1 MKLIP
6 KIFPGKKGKQ
16 SRFVVVDIGL
26 GRVNLAIFEVS
37 DEGPKFIG
45 VGRRSFTEADTILD
59 ATLEATDALGAIVDE
74 LPRPAIIGVSD
85 GKMST
90 VSTNAKYSREKKD
103 KIVSKEE
110 IADVM
115 NKVTSEEK
123 EGLKV
128 FFSTVTGAKID
139 DQRVTNPIGIKGEKA
154 EVNCFVAYKPE
165 SELKVYEKIIDDLEV
180 KPEKILPTSF
190 AVYQMLSKK
199 IDGDFLILRVGQY
212 KSEAAEVHSGQLIQI
227 NNFDLGAEQM
237 EFYPLALEALLE
249 KQDEDKRSKT
259 IWLYSDSDEINLVDV
274 KEALSEV
281 SWKEKLR
288 LKEEIKIEQAE
299 SENNFGPAD
308 MGLLA
313 LSLQEIFNK

>member
-26 GRVNLAIFEVS
+26 GRVNLAIFEIET
-37 DEGPKFIG
+37 EGPKFIG
-45 VGRRSFTEADTILD
+45 VGRRSFTETDTILD

-74 LPRPAIIGVSD
+74 LPRSAIIGVSG
-85 GKMST
+85 GKLDT

-103 KIVSKEE
+103 KPISKDEVS
-110 IADVM
+110 DVL
-115 NKVTSEEK
+115 NKVTEQEK
-123 EGLKV
+123 DGLKV
-128 FFSTVTGAKID
+128 FFSTVTGAKVEE
-139 DQRVTNPIGIKGEKA
+139 QRVTNPIGLKGERA
-154 EVNCFVAYKPE
+154 EVKCFVAYKPD
-165 SELKVYEKIIDDLEV
+165 SELKIYEKIIDDLEI

-199 IDGDFLILRVGQY
+199 ITGDFLALRVGQY
-212 KSEAAEVHSGQLIQI
+212 KSEAAEIHDGQLIRVT
-227 NNFDLGAEQM
+227 NFDLGTEQM
-237 EFYPLALEALLE
+237 EFYPTALEALLE

-259 IWLYSDSDEINLVDV
+259 IWLYGDTDEVNLIDV
-274 KEALSEV
+274 KESLSET
-281 SWKEKLR
+281 SWKEKLK
-288 LKEEIKIEQAE
+288 LKEEPRIERAE